1 MEKIK
6 IASIEVTNICNYRC
20 TKCFHG
26 HNTFNKEKKFIENDT
41 FRKII
46 KKLPDYVSYIGLS
59 GIGESFMHPKFFEL
73 IDICK
78 EVRPDYLVGFHSN
91 RFTD

>member
-1 MEKIK
+1 MEQIK

-41 FRKII
+41 FRKIVE
-46 KKLPDYVSYIGLS
+46 KLPAYVSYIGLS
-59 GIGESFMHPKFFEL
+59 GIGEPFMHPRFFEL

-78 EVRPDYLVGFHSN
+78 ELRPDCLVGFHSN
-91 RFTD
+91 RFIA